1 MVGPDPILS
10 LSSQPPGRSPA
21 LWGAMGWGLLLPA
34 QRLMGLSPQ
43 YVSQA
48 EASALQQQYYQWYQH
63 YSYAYPYS
71 YYYPA
76 VSARVAA
83 RESRFWPLLSL
94 HPVHSHHKARPS
106 QRTPGT
112 GAPVSSPCASPAG
125 AAWTAPAELFSVD
138 SPTAAAALLTLPLRP
153 HGASL
158 PCPLRGVLC
167 VCPQPRIFRVQ
178 TLGQDVYSPC
188 SLLYW
193 LEELALGAVMKKYS

>member
-94 HPVHSHHKARPS
+94 RPVHSHHKARPS

-112 GAPVSSPCASPAG
+112 GTPVSSPCASPAG
-125 AAWTAPAELFSVD
+125 LPGWRLRS
-138 SPTAAAALLTLPLRP
+138 SSLLTARLQQLP
-153 HGASL
+153 
-158 PCPLRGVLC
+158 
-167 VCPQPRIFRVQ
+167 F
-178 TLGQDVYSPC
+178 SPC
-188 SLLYW
+188 RSVLTEPLF
-193 LEELALGAVMKKYS
+193 LARCGACYVSVHNLVYLGCRPWDRMCIHRVHSCTG